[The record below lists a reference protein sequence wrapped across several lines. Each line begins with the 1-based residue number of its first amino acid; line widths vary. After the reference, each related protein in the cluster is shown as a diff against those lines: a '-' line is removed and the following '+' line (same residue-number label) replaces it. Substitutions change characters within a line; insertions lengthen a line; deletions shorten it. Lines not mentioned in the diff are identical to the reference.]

1 MSTLEKVT
9 DRPGRWNPL
18 VAATVSLLLAA
29 LLAGCSG
36 NATPPDGMA
45 SGTPNPTSTNPINPT
60 PPADTGAT
68 VAPVPEAESDSQAA
82 AIDAATAAL
91 TAYAQPELP
100 YQEWIN
106 GLYPYLTQTGAAAYE
121 DTDPSRIP
129 VRKVTGPG
137 VILPASTEVALIV
150 QLPTDAGNYNV
161 SLSRPNADAAWL
173 ADRIRPADG

>member
-1 MSTLEKVT
+1 MSTLERVT
-9 DRPGRWNPL
+9 DRPRQWNPL
-18 VAATVSLLLAA
+18 VAGTAIAVLVSV
-29 LLAGCSG
+29 LAGCSG
-36 NATPPDGMA
+36 SAMPPDGMA
-45 SGTPNPTSTNPINPT
+45 SGTPNLTSTSPINPT

-82 AIDAATAAL
+82 AIAAATAAL
-91 TAYAQPELP
+91 TAYAQPDLP

-121 DTDPSRIP
+121 DTDPARIP
-129 VRKVTGPG
+129 VRKVTGQG
-137 VILPASTEVALIV
+137 IILPASTEVALIV
-150 QLPTDAGNYNV
+150 QLPTDAGDYNV

>member
-1 MSTLEKVT
+1 MSTLERVT
-9 DRPGRWNPL
+9 DRPRRWNPL
-18 VAATVSLLLAA
+18 VPGTVILLLAT

-36 NATPPDGMA
+36 NATPPDGVA
-45 SGTPNPTSTNPINPT
+45 AATQSPTSTNPINPT
-60 PPADTGAT
+60 PPTDTGAT
-68 VAPVPEAESDSQAA
+68 VAPVPEADSDSQGA
-82 AIDAATAAL
+82 AIGAATAAL

-121 DTDPSRIP
+121 DTDPARIP
-129 VRKVTGPG
+129 VREVTGPG
-137 VILPASTEVALIV
+137 IILPASTEVALIV